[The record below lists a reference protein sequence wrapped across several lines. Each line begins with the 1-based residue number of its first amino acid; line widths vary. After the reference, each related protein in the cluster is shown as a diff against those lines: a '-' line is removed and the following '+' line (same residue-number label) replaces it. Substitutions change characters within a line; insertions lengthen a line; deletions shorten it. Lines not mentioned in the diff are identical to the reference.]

1 MATGQIFSKSQA
13 DQMYGKVLES
23 EPISTSLLNQLMTQT
38 TNYLMFKI
46 ISGTVYVLGD
56 NRVVLQ
62 PPNQQVGDGVVFTLF
77 SISVIKDLL
86 TDGGDSDTAVEQRE
100 EVLTLTNGNYTLN
113 TGTSCPPNCDPG

>member
-1 MATGQIFSKSQA
+1 MAAGQIYSKTQA

-23 EPISTSLLNQLMTQT
+23 EPISTNLLNQLMTQT
-38 TNYLMFKI
+38 TSVLMFKI
-46 ISGTVYVLGD
+46 IDGTVYVLGD
-56 NRVVLQ
+56 NRVVLH

-100 EVLTLTNGNYTLN
+100 EVLTLTNGDYTMEL
-113 TGTSCPPNCDPG
+113 GMWCPPNCSA

>member
-77 SISVIKDLL
+77 SISIIKDLL
-86 TDGGDSDTAVEQRE
+86 TDGGEADTTVEQRE
-100 EVLTLTNGNYTLN
+100 SVLTLTNGNYTLN
-113 TGTSCPPNCDPG
+113 TGQFCPPFCDPG